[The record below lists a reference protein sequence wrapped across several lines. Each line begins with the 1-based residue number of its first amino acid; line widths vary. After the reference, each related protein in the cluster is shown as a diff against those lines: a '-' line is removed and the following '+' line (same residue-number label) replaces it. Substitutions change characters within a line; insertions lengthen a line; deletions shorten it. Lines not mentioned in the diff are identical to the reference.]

1 MPAAHGRQGVS
12 EEHGAW
18 WVGMVMSGS
27 PVPAL
32 SEGLSPGL
40 SSGRV
45 NGGSAWLTGDPEAL
59 DRRAARSDL
68 LRFDC
73 FDIHICEAGRSRRTH
88 SRLQRHGGKSAR
100 SGVQKTLDFWTSSRP
115 QRLRFHRLDVDH
127 PARSIRTRS
136 MSLGEPPTCRVSDA
150 RQPQAAALP

>member
-1 MPAAHGRQGVS
+1 
-12 EEHGAW
+12 
-18 WVGMVMSGS
+18 MSGS

-73 FDIHICEAGRSRRTH
+73 FDIHICEAGRSGELIPGCSVTGVRALEAA
-88 SRLQRHGGKSAR
+88 SRKRWIFGHRPVLSAC
-100 SGVQKTLDFWTSSRP
+100 
-115 QRLRFHRLDVDH
+115 
-127 PARSIRTRS
+127 ASIVS
-136 MSLGEPPTCRVSDA
+136 M
-150 RQPQAAALP
+150 